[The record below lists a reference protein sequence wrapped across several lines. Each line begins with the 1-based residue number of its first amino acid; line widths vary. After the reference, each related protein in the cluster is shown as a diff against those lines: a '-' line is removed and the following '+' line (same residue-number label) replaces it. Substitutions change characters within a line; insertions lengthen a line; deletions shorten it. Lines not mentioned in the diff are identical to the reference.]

1 MAASRALCHP
11 APVMVYAKMRVA
23 SIQENVMALNPTHLL
38 WLDMEMTGLSPDTDR
53 IIELAIVVTD
63 ADLNTVAEG
72 PVLVVHQPDEVMNA
86 MDNWNKGTHGKS
98 GLIDRVK
105 ASQLSEAEAEAQMLE
120 FVKQHVPPKTSPM
133 CGNSICQDRRF
144 MARHMPQLEAFF
156 HYRNLDVS
164 TLKELAKRWRPGL
177 CDEFKKSNK
186 HEALADIYESIDEL
200 RYYREHFIRAA

>member
-1 MAASRALCHP
+1 
-11 APVMVYAKMRVA
+11 
-23 SIQENVMALNPTHLL
+23 MALNPTHLL

-105 ASQLSEAEAEAQMLE
+105 ASQLSEADAEAQMLE
-120 FVKQHVPPKTSPM
+120 FVKQHVPARTSPM

-144 MARHMPQLEAFF
+144 LARYMPQLEAFF

-177 CDEFKKSNK
+177 SEEFKKSNK

-200 RYYREHFIRAA
+200 KHYREHFIRTA